1 VLERHGG
8 GTCPTT
14 RTSAGT
20 LVVPAVGARVR
31 QGPGEGR
38 VMGVCLEPWAR
49 AAHGM
54 KLSEKGEEPRSR
66 GSLKPLHCE
75 LRVLF
80 SIKIVVANFVN

>member
-8 GTCPTT
+8 GACPAT

-20 LVVPAVGARVR
+20 LVVPAVGVRVR

-38 VMGVCLEPWAR
+38 VMGVCMEPWAR

-54 KLSEKGEEPRSR
+54 KLSEKAGGAQKPRLPEAFFRS
-66 GSLKPLHCE
+66 K
-75 LRVLF
+75 
-80 SIKIVVANFVN
+80 